1 MDVFSFLGWTSAL
14 SVIIPGVILLALIR
28 GVNVPSLRNM
38 TILISLFGV
47 IHGFYHISYLYG
59 LSDVGALLDILS
71 VIVLVILG
79 LQYNQKITGMAL
91 LMLAI
96 PDAATYFVPAGLII
110 SLFLFGRLALKSK
123 SLLSLQTQ
131 LSIFL
136 IIWIAAELLRS
147 LLVLNLIQA
156 SLQLQLIGFEIHTV
170 AMVTFGAFLLLRF
183 YTATS
188 HASEDNVV
196 KRLWQDK
203 ETKSDDESPRL
214 ETPKDTNFGGQ

>member
-59 LSDVGALLDILS
+59 LSDVGAFLDILS

-96 PDAATYFVPAGLII
+96 PDVATYFVP
-110 SLFLFGRLALKSK
+110 
-123 SLLSLQTQ
+123 
-131 LSIFL
+131 
-136 IIWIAAELLRS
+136 
-147 LLVLNLIQA
+147 
-156 SLQLQLIGFEIHTV
+156 
-170 AMVTFGAFLLLRF
+170 
-183 YTATS
+183 
-188 HASEDNVV
+188 
-196 KRLWQDK
+196 
-203 ETKSDDESPRL
+203 
-214 ETPKDTNFGGQ
+214 